1 MERKNGRRL
10 EEWPQ
15 MEDLVRSV
23 IPGLEDSVPREN
35 VDVLPPLARQVMSQ
49 LLSPSGEMLEMARR
63 NCVRLRQEYAKYLCD
78 SETPA
83 DDMDDAIVRIAK
95 KHGQE
100 AAGMAVRLLD
110 VSGAEGR
117 WGDALME
124 LLVPPVGGSGK
135 GDERYRDDGLGE
147 CLWTV
152 DEILSFARSQ
162 HLPVERIRATRPM
175 LAMMVE
181 DPRTS
186 ILEKVELIGNG
197 DGTIAGWRRNG
208 IGCAADHARV
218 KRLPDGS
225 VRLAFFRRCVVT
237 GYVTLPSKGK
247 AESLSLL
254 TSATQVNAWLSSCA
268 LMPSIAIH
276 GDDLL
281 MRLKTISGGLATL
294 SFTRMGDGWVMYGLA
309 IKDRRMKA
317 YGIDMTLSSWE
328 GWGARIN
335 VKVANPDGVFGHEE
349 LRMGVP
355 GSEEWLD
362 EETAEMLG

>member
-1 MERKNGRRL
+1 MESRNGRRL

-15 MEDLVRSV
+15 IEDLVRSV
-23 IPGLEDSVPREN
+23 VPGLEDSVPREK
-35 VDVLPPLARQVMSQ
+35 VDVLPPLARQVMSE
-49 LLSPSGEMLEMARR
+49 LLSPSRGMLGMAKR
-63 NCVRLRQEYAKYLCD
+63 NCVRLRQEYAKYLSD
-78 SETPA
+78 SETSA
-83 DDMDDAIVRIAK
+83 DDMDDVIVRIAE
-95 KHGQE
+95 KHGKE

-124 LLVPPVGGSGK
+124 LLVPPVGSSGK
-135 GDERYRDDGLGE
+135 GDERYRGDGLGE

-152 DEILSFARSQ
+152 DAILSFAQSQ
-162 HLPVERIRATRPM
+162 HLPIERIRATRSM

-181 DPRTS
+181 NPRTS
-186 ILEKVELIGNG
+186 IMEKVELVGNG
-197 DGTIAGWRRNG
+197 DGTVAGWRRNG

-237 GYVTLPSKGK
+237 GYVTLPSEER

-254 TSATQVNAWLSSCA
+254 TSATQINAWLSSCA

-281 MRLKTISGGLATL
+281 MRLKTISDGLATL
-294 SFTRMGDGWVMYGLA
+294 SFTKMGDDWVMDGLA
-309 IKDRRMKA
+309 IKGRRMKA

-328 GWGARIN
+328 GWGARIE
-335 VKVANPDGVFGHEE
+335 VKVVHPDGGFGHEE
-349 LRMGVP
+349 LRVGVP